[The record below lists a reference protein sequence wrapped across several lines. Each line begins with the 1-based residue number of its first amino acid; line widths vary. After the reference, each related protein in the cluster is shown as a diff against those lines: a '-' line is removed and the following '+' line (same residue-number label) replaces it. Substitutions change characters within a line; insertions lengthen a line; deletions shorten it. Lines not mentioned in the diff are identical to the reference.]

1 MSLAEPNEDI
11 GQPERRH
18 EQNDVGL
25 IDQRAQHQPLD
36 REREPEHHRDGQA
49 ERDKRRHAALIE
61 ADQCERGEHHHDALR
76 EVEYAGCFEDQHE
89 AERNQRV
96 QNTGNQPLPQ
106 RLHQQIRRRAH
117 LHERI
122 EEDLV
127 EQDHAA
133 SR

>member
-1 MSLAEPNEDI
+1 MVS
-11 GQPERRH
+11 
-18 EQNDVGL
+18 
-25 IDQRAQHQPLD
+25 
-36 REREPEHHRDGQA
+36 A

-76 EVEYAGCFEDQHE
+76 EVEYAGCLEDQHE
-89 AERNQRV
+89 AERDQRV
-96 QNTGNQPLPQ
+96 QNAGNQPLPQ